1 MNAWIIPFV
10 VLCFVGGLSVAGE
23 DKPPQFSSLAEAVQ
37 ALDGAL
43 AAPNPGAALLALLP
57 AGTTYLSE
65 HPEVAAMLC
74 KERERTGP
82 FSKLYAKRQF
92 PEAATTFKLGGH
104 QSELGHIH
112 IDFIREGAAWKLK
125 DIWNCR

>member
-1 MNAWIIPFV
+1 M
-10 VLCFVGGLSVAGE
+10 AGE
-23 DKPPQFSSLAEAVQ
+23 NNPPRFSSLAEAVQ
-37 ALDGAL
+37 ALDSAL

-57 AGTTYLSE
+57 AKKTYLSE
-65 HPEVAAMLC
+65 NPYVAAMLL

-82 FSKLYAKRQF
+82 FTKLYANRQF

-104 QSELGHIH
+104 ASELGHIH

-125 DIWNCR
+125 DVWNCR